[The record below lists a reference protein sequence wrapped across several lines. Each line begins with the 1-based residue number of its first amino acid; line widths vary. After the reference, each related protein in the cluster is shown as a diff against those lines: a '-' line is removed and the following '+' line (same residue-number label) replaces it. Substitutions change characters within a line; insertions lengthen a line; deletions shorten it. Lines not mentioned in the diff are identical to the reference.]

1 MNVNYFQID
10 SWVDF
15 SATLLSDNN
24 KFKSALL
31 HLDKQL
37 SPVTYLVG
45 QSITLADFAVWGA
58 LKGMVLV
65 TYSNRKEPSRTERA
79 IQCKI
84 LLYC

>member
-1 MNVNYFQID
+1 MNINYFQID

-15 SATLLSDNN
+15 SATLLSDNK
-24 KFKSALL
+24 KFQSALL

-58 LKGMVLV
+58 LKGMVLLLTV
-65 TYSNRKEPSRTERA
+65 QKRTF
-79 IQCKI
+79 KN
-84 LLYC
+84 